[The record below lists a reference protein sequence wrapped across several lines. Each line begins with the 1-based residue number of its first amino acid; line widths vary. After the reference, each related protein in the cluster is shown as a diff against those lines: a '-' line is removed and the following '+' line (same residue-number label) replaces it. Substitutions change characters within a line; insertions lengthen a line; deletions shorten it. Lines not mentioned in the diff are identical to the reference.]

1 MSAFWVYKKKVHKPT
16 ELTVHKTFTLSLSN
30 TVHCLANSPLK
41 TLMVNSHISRLLAT
55 LHFMPIIIKGKT
67 SRTGIHLARK
77 ESSNAHFFLLL
88 FLICINLD
96 SDGTLIIFLCLIIKH
111 KKIISVPSESKLMQI
126 KNMYMY
132 VLQRVQI
139 KAYFKTIPTL
149 SAKNCWDIF
158 VLRKGNFRE
167 HTVHTSPP
175 STNQSW
181 GVCCFYR

>member
-1 MSAFWVYKKKVHKPT
+1 MSACWVYKKKMHKPT

-77 ESSNAHFFLLL
+77 ETSNAHFFLSL

-149 SAKNCWDIF
+149 SAKKL
-158 VLRKGNFRE
+158 LRHICTQKG
-167 HTVHTSPP
+167 
-175 STNQSW
+175 
-181 GVCCFYR
+181 